1 MVEGYE
7 EYKATADT
15 WGPGFY
21 CLIALADLRKALAA
35 MPLGLR
41 RAALVHG
48 QYRHT
53 VRDAASAL
61 GVSPTEAH
69 RLYVEA
75 IAWIVRFLNGD
86 DQ

>member
-7 EYKATADT
+7 EYKGAADT

-35 MPLGLR
+35 MPLNLR
-41 RAALVHG
+41 RATLVHG